1 MGQMDGKVAIVTGSG
16 RGIGKEIA
24 LRLVRDG
31 AKVVIND
38 IDDAPAKETVAEIEK
53 LGGKAVACNGD
64 VAKPDFG
71 DRIVKTAVDAFGDC
85 HVVVN
90 NAGYTWDSVI
100 QKMSDE
106 QWYAI
111 LDVHLTAPF
120 RILRAFQQ
128 HFRQAVEKER
138 SEGKRI
144 VRKVVNISS
153 TSGVNGN
160 AGQSNY
166 SAGKAGIVGLTK
178 TLAKE
183 FGRYDVTVN
192 AVAFGYIQTRLTQ
205 PLSAGRGRRDRGAG
219 PQGQGRR
226 AGRPHRRHEPD
237 DPARPRRPAGRGG
250 RLGLSLLQPRQRLCQ
265 RPVPGGERRAL
276 IVRLQVGVVG
286 CGVAG
291 QAAAILLADAGHAVT
306 VFERFAEPRP
316 IGAGLLLQPTGLAVL
331 RELGLADAAMARG
344 ARVVGLEAQD
354 APRPHRA
361 RSALCRPAS
370 QGASASASGAACC
383 STCCTAGCCIRRH
396 GWSPARRSSTSYAER
411 SVVDETGRD
420 ATARSISWSWPT
432 ARIRRCARG

>member
-31 AKVVIND
+31 ASVMIND
-38 IDDAPAKETVAEIEK
+38 IDDAPAQETVAEIVK
-53 LGGKAVACNGD
+53 MGGKAVACNGD

-71 DRIVKTAVDAFGDC
+71 DRIVKTAVDAFGGC

-120 RILRAFQQ
+120 RILRAFQI
-128 HFRQAVEKER
+128 HLKEAVEKER
-138 SEGKRI
+138 AAGKRI

-166 SAGKAGIVGLTK
+166 SAGKAGIIGLTK

-192 AVAFGYIQTRLTQ
+192 AVAFGYIQTRLTKPLSQGESGEIEDRVPEMVQALQTVDPGPQ
-205 PLSAGRGRRDRGAG
+205 PLGLLVEAEPAQHREPGWLQQQAG
-219 PQGQGRR
+219 PGRFGFGEALEDGDAM
-226 AGRPHRRHEPD
+226 AGIGEQRRRRLAGDTASD
-237 DPARPRRPAGRGG
+237 DADLDRSNG
-250 RLGLSLLQPRQRLCQ
+250 RQRPPL
-265 RPVPGGERRAL
+265 
-276 IVRLQVGVVG
+276 
-286 CGVAG
+286 
-291 QAAAILLADAGHAVT
+291 T
-306 VFERFAEPRP
+306 
-316 IGAGLLLQPTGLAVL
+316 T
-331 RELGLADAAMARG
+331 
-344 ARVVGLEAQD
+344 
-354 APRPHRA
+354 
-361 RSALCRPAS
+361 
-370 QGASASASGAACC
+370 
-383 STCCTAGCCIRRH
+383 RH
-396 GWSPARRSSTSYAER
+396 
-411 SVVDETGRD
+411 
-420 ATARSISWSWPT
+420 WPLT
-432 ARIRRCARG
+432 